1 MSLGVKFFVIQI
13 AFIIVYETTIIII
26 AQLFPEQVT
35 PYNIAFKYFSVIPM
49 VFGIILIPFWS
60 AYTEAYVK
68 NDFEWIKSSMK
79 NLKKI
84 WLLFSIGGIVML
96 IFADK
101 VYALWVGPDIKVPF
115 SLSLTI
121 VCYIIINAWCTI
133 FSVFLNGVG
142 KLRLQFYSGLVGAL
156 INIPLALFLGKQ
168 MGSAGVILST
178 AILGIISAVWSPI
191 QYNKIMNKTA
201 RGIWNK

>member
-1 MSLGVKFFVIQI
+1 
-13 AFIIVYETTIIII
+13 
-26 AQLFPEQVT
+26 
-35 PYNIAFKYFSVIPM
+35 
-49 VFGIILIPFWS
+49 
-60 AYTEAYVK
+60 
-68 NDFEWIKSSMK
+68 
-79 NLKKI
+79 
-84 WLLFSIGGIVML
+84 ML